1 MAKITKDRLFSP
13 LGILFL
19 YIAASFVAV
28 TGFVMALP
36 PKPAPL
42 AYFAVPWRFT
52 LGLVE
57 YIRLFPALVMAA
69 LVIPFGL
76 KLNDGGRVDRALK
89 FIERVQ
95 ISLFAAMIGVICYG
109 LLFLLALPLARSAEV
124 NMRSKGR
131 LFEESAAKAEYF
143 AGEEVWPEAAR
154 FAAIC
159 EAIWPDSPRTA
170 DIRRRAFAGI
180 DTYRNTH
187 RLAPSAIHAPKEQ
200 GTALGLR
207 SPVDVREALQ
217 FAETAYQEERYY
229 DSHWLAV
236 LGGRLAREGSAE
248 AAAAARAASNAWNAI
263 ASLAPTSQEAR
274 NYRIYRQKHAG
285 YEAMIAEDWI
295 RAYYIFKDALVLAP
309 GDADTVKFLAETERN
324 LAAIAFFADEITLAA
339 GEVLTGAVF
348 SMPLDA
354 AGGRLV
360 FRMGGISAFADVS
373 YGTDMELLAFDSG
386 GRLLYR
392 LAAPYIKVLPKTLG
406 ERHGTAILVRALDR
420 ADQGIRWEPQWA
432 GDYDAGLGNGQ
443 ITLDISYEDF
453 IFLTGVRDGLDEFS
467 MADLFAAER
476 DLGAYGYIPQVFQ
489 VEILSRFAEPAL
501 FLPLS
506 ILTIILGWRFRSKRP
521 PRYLSI
527 PLLFLLPLV
536 FNGFVQL
543 YRSLLQ
549 TLGIWAVLGAGFPAA
564 LGFFITGAA
573 VFFLLSLLALA
584 FQRG

>member
-19 YIAASFVAV
+19 YIAAAFVAV
-28 TGFVMALP
+28 TAFVMALP
-36 PKPAPL
+36 PKPSPL
-42 AYFAVPWRFT
+42 AYFAMPWRFT
-52 LGLVE
+52 LALLE

-76 KLNDGGRVDRALK
+76 RLNDRGRVNRTLQ
-89 FIERVQ
+89 FIEGVQ
-95 ISLFAAMIGVICYG
+95 TSLFAAMTGVILYG
-109 LLFLLALPLARSAEV
+109 LLFLLAFPLARRSEA
-124 NMRSKGR
+124 NMRYKGR

-143 AGEEVWPEAAR
+143 AGQEVWPEAAR

-159 EAIWPDSPRTA
+159 ETIWPGSPRTE

-187 RLAPSAIHAPKEQ
+187 RLAPAAIHAAKEQ
-200 GTALGLR
+200 GTEFRLR

-217 FAETAYQEERYY
+217 FAGNAYQEERYY
-229 DSHWLAV
+229 DAHWLAT
-236 LGGRLAREGSAE
+236 LAGRLSREGSAE
-248 AAAAARAASNAWNAI
+248 AAAAARSASNAWNAI

-309 GDADTVKFLAETERN
+309 GDVDTVKFLAETERN
-324 LAAIAFFADEITLAA
+324 LAAIAFFADEIALTA

-348 SMPLDA
+348 SMPLDD

-360 FRMGGISAFADVS
+360 FRTGGLSTFADVS
-373 YGTDMELLAFDSG
+373 YGTDLELIAFDSG

-392 LAAPYIKVLPKTLG
+392 LTAPYIKALPKTLG
-406 ERHGTAILVRALDR
+406 ERPKTAILLRALDR
-420 ADQGIRWEPQWA
+420 LDQSIRWEPQWA
-432 GDYDAGLGNGQ
+432 GDYDAGLGSGQ
-443 ITLDISYEDF
+443 LTLDIPYEDF
-453 IFLTGVRDGLDEFS
+453 IFLTGVRDGLDDFS
-467 MADLFAAER
+467 MGDLFAAER

-501 FLPLS
+501 FLSLS
-506 ILTIILGWRFRSKRP
+506 ILTIILGWRFRSKKP
-521 PRYLSI
+521 PRVLSV

-549 TLGIWAVLGAGFPAA
+549 TLGIWAVLAAGFSAA
-564 LGFFITGAA
+564 LGFFIAGAV